1 MSRRKSSARWLRE
14 HFDDA
19 YVKAARQDGYRSRAV
34 YKLREIDA
42 KDSLLKPGLA
52 VADLGAAPGGWSQ
65 YVAERVGPQGK
76 IIALDILA
84 MEPLTGVTFI
94 QGDFSDQATLSTLL
108 HTLAGRPLDLVISD
122 IAPNKSGV
130 KAVDQP
136 RSMYLAELVVDFAEQ
151 TLRPGGDLLLKVFQ
165 GAGFDELLQLL
176 RQRFTKVVTR
186 KPQAS
191 RSRSSELYLLARN
204 YRL

>member
-1 MSRRKSSARWLRE
+1 M
-14 HFDDA
+14 
-19 YVKAARQDGYRSRAV
+19 
-34 YKLREIDA
+34 
-42 KDSLLKPGLA
+42 
-52 VADLGAAPGGWSQ
+52 
-65 YVAERVGPQGK
+65 
-76 IIALDILA
+76 
-84 MEPLTGVTFI
+84 TF
-94 QGDFSDQATLSTLL
+94 QGDFDDQATVSALL
-108 HTLAGRPLDLVISD
+108 QTLADTPLDLVISD

-165 GAGFDELLQLL
+165 GEGFDTLLRTL
-176 RQRFTKVVTR
+176 RQRFTRVVTR

-191 RSRSSELYLLARN
+191 RARSSELYLLARN